1 MNITILCTSTAW
13 GGLEI
18 LTTKIALWFS
28 VAHEVTVLCT
38 PMSRAFRFCVENKIK
53 TIDFAPKSKYADL
66 RAINSLKQLI
76 AKQDILLI
84 PESKDIN
91 LGVLAQKF
99 ARFAD
104 KACRCKLVYMQNMQV
119 GIDKKDFVHTYF
131 YRNLD
136 AWISPLNLLKANT
149 LQRTKMPE
157 NKIHVIPFGIETEQL
172 LHTKYTQAEAR
183 KILQL
188 PEKSMIAGVIGRLD
202 PGKGQ
207 EFLVRAIAA
216 LKQNGKV
223 LHAAIIGEETLGDK
237 RQYLQYL
244 KNISKELE
252 ITDLVHFCPF
262 QQDIALAYTALD
274 IFVMPSTGETYGL
287 VTLEAM
293 ASALP
298 IVASFAGGTKELIT
312 DRETGLFFESEN
324 AVDLA
329 EKLTEI
335 IDNQSFREKISKQAQ
350 INAIE
355 VYDYRKQIK
364 AMENLFVGL

>member
-1 MNITILCTSTAW
+1 MNITILCTSAAW

-28 VAHEVTVLCT
+28 VAHNITVLC
-38 PMSRAFRFCVENKIK
+38 PPDSRAARFCEKNRIK
-53 TIDFAPKSKYADL
+53 TINFAPKSKYADL
-66 RAINSLKQLI
+66 RAINSLKHI
-76 AKQDILLI
+76 IGNQDILLI
-84 PESKDIN
+84 SESKDIN
-91 LGVLAQKF
+91 LAVLARKF
-99 ARFAD
+99 ARFGN
-104 KACRCKLVYMQNMQV
+104 KAYGCKLVYMQNMQV
-119 GIDKKDFVHTYF
+119 GIDKKDFIHTYF

-149 LQRTKMPE
+149 LQRTKMPA
-157 NKIHVIPFGIETEQL
+157 NKIHIIPFGIETEQL
-172 LHTKYTQAEAR
+172 LNNQYTQTAAR

-188 PEKSMIAGVIGRLD
+188 PEEALIAGVMGRLD

-207 EFLVRAIAA
+207 EFLVRAIAT
-216 LKQNGKV
+216 LKERGKI

-244 KNISKELE
+244 KNLSKELK

-262 QQDIALAYTALD
+262 QQDISLAYAALD
-274 IFVMPSTGETYGL
+274 IFVMPSIGETYGL

-298 IVASFAGGTKELIT
+298 VVASFAGGTRELIK

-324 AVDLA
+324 AIDLA
-329 EKLTEI
+329 EKLTEM
-335 IDNQSFREKISKQAQ
+335 IDNQSFRQKISKQAQ
-350 INAIE
+350 IEAIE
-355 VYDYRKQIK
+355 VFDYRKQIR
-364 AMENLFVGL
+364 AMENLFLSL